1 MGGGNGNGNEQLP
14 SPPSSTPTAA
24 VGVAVTAANVSAPG
38 GGVTNLHDSKSPAS
52 GTLLGVG
59 GAVPPS
65 STGGSRTA
73 PSPSHHSQHPHPH
86 PPSSAAEPPPPSSVT
101 NRFPDPMRRPYTTTT
116 RYPNLDA
123 ALQRI
128 GDLEDENY
136 TLRYELDRARAAPP
150 SSSAV
155 VSSAAVDSVLA
166 AFSLFERE
174 STHLEVRS
182 RDARENFARALLGLI
197 GHSRGRDRD
206 VLSSAMIPTGERD
219 WRNSPTDVSR
229 LAINFY
235 QHSRRMLKVFP
246 NSTDIYRI
254 PTMAPRG
261 LNRVPSFS
269 LSQPLHIT
277 PSAAIPRH
285 HLRADTSNSADMPTR
300 PLDPHHDPHT
310 TVRSSNNHQ

>member
-1 MGGGNGNGNEQLP
+1 M
-14 SPPSSTPTAA
+14 
-24 VGVAVTAANVSAPG
+24 
-38 GGVTNLHDSKSPAS
+38 HDSKSPAS

-73 PSPSHHSQHPHPH
+73 PSPSHHSQPPHPH

-101 NRFPDPMRRPYTTTT
+101 NRVPDPMRRPYTTTT

-150 SSSAV
+150 SSSSAV
-155 VSSAAVDSVLA
+155 VSAAAVDSVLS

-206 VLSSAMIPTGERD
+206 VLSSAMIPASERD

-229 LAINFY
+229 LVNY
-235 QHSRRMLKVFP
+235 QYSRWMLKVLP

-254 PTMAPRG
+254 PTMAPKG
-261 LNRVPSFS
+261 LNRVPSFQ
-269 LSQPLHIT
+269 LLHIT
-277 PSAAIPRH
+277 LSAAIPRH
-285 HLRADTSNSADMPTR
+285 RRAGTSSSADILTR
-300 PLDPHHDPHT
+300 PLDPRHGLHT